1 MLQKLNLVSAHKAE
15 YAQPKAPALLHIGPG
30 QYLAVD
36 GEGDPNG
43 PAFQDAVGALYSV
56 AYTIKMRKK
65 RDGTDYA
72 VAPLEGLWPASA
84 GLAPELAQPKAG
96 WRWTALIRT
105 PDFIEAEDLERAVAE
120 LERKKKGGPAL
131 GRVRLERLEE
141 GDCVQMLHVGPYAAE
156 AATVAAMHAFAA
168 AHGRTLRGRHHEIYL
183 SDPRRTAPERMKT
196 ILRQPVA

>member
-1 MLQKLNLVSAHKAE
+1 MLQKLNLVTAHKAE
-15 YAQPKAPALLHIGPG
+15 YAQPRVPTLVHIGSA

-36 GEGDPNG
+36 GAGDPNG
-43 PAFQDAVGALYSV
+43 PGFQEAVGALYAV

-72 VAPLEGLWPASA
+72 VAPLEGLWWAADLTKVVPGRPA
-84 GLAPELAQPKAG
+84 PD

-105 PDFIEAEDLERAVAE
+105 PDFVEAEDLEHAVAE

-141 GDCVQMLHVGPYAAE
+141 GDCVQMLHIGPYAAE
-156 AATVAAMHAFAA
+156 TATVATMHAFVAA
-168 AHGRTLRGRHHEIYL
+168 QGRTLRGRHHEIYL

>member
-1 MLQKLNLVSAHKAE
+1 MLQKLNLVQAHRDE
-15 YAQPKAPALLHIGPG
+15 YAQPTAPTLVHVGPA

-43 PAFQDAVGALYSV
+43 PGFQEAVGALYGA

-72 VAPLEGLWPASA
+72 VAPLEGLWPPSA
-84 GLAPELAQPKAG
+84 GLAPGLAEAKAG
-96 WRWTALIRT
+96 WSWTALIRT
-105 PDFIEAEDLERAVAE
+105 PDFVEAEDLERAVAE

-131 GRVRLERLEE
+131 RRVRLQRIEE
-141 GDCVQMLHVGPYAAE
+141 GDCVQMLHVGPYATE
-156 AATVAAMHAFAA
+156 PATVAAMHAFAQA
-168 AHGRTLRGRHHEIYL
+168 QGRELRGRHHEIYL
-183 SDPRRTAPERMKT
+183 SDPRRTAPERLKT